1 MKCYKLTVMY
11 WALLCAG
18 NKSEERQH
26 CAHDKPADK
35 AARKHRMGLCRY
47 QLTSLH
53 AHDVVL
59 NKSEEGLRRALH
71 SDRRNLLPTCW
82 RPQGGHTCMPVSF
95 VEAALFHAH

>member
-1 MKCYKLTVMY
+1 MKCYKRTVMY

-26 CAHDKPADK
+26 CAHDKPAGK

-59 NKSEEGLRRALH
+59 NKSEEGLRRAVH
-71 SDRRNLLPTCW
+71 SDRRNPFPGC
-82 RPQGGHTCMPVSF
+82 
-95 VEAALFHAH
+95 

>member
-35 AARKHRMGLCRY
+35 AARTHRMGLCRY

-53 AHDVVL
+53 AHDVVFS
-59 NKSEEGLRRALH
+59 KSEEGLRRALYVELCAK
-71 SDRRNLLPTCW
+71 SPQDIRNPIEIMRKSAKVAENMILSC
-82 RPQGGHTCMPVSF
+82 
-95 VEAALFHAH
+95 